1 MAYPNTKSM
10 REERRQRAEVRQA
23 EYAALSPQEK
33 LARLDQ
39 RLGVGV
45 GAKREREWLK
55 KQIEEGVTAPKAKK

>member
-10 REERRQRAEVRQA
+10 REERRKLAEVRQA

-45 GAKREREWLK
+45 GAKRERAWLQ